1 MKSVSLAVSQIERV
15 TADSVKISFVIPQEL
30 KFSFDFFAGQY
41 ISLEKEIE
49 GKLVRRAYSICSS
62 PYEDVISVAIKQI
75 PNGLFSTYACEQL
88 QVGDLMEV
96 FPPEGKFAYIPEI
109 SPENL
114 GLFAAGSGITP
125 MLSIIKVALER
136 TSCKILL
143 VYGNRTP
150 QTTMFAPE
158 IEQLHKQYPDRL
170 FVQYV
175 YSKSHEKNALF
186 GHIDP
191 AMVHHLLESKY
202 QEVDFG
208 RFYIC
213 GPQLMVEA
221 VRDELQKNYEKKKIH
236 TELFTVTE
244 APKKEYKGTAEITV
258 RLGGVEQTLTIER
271 KPTILSELLSKG
283 LDVSYSCLTGACSS
297 CIGKVTEGSAEMDN
311 NQVLSQEE
319 VEKGMILTCQAHP
332 TSSHIKVEYNY

>member
-88 QVGDLMEV
+88 QVGDLLEV

-136 TSCKILL
+136 TTCKILL
-143 VYGNRTP
+143 AYGNRTP

-158 IEQLHKQYPDRL
+158 IEQLHKQYPDRF

-175 YSKSHEKNALF
+175 YSKSHQKNALF

-221 VRDELQKNYEKKKIH
+221 VRDELQKLLRKSIREQQRL
-236 TELFTVTE
+236 LF
-244 APKKEYKGTAEITV
+244 A
-258 RLGGVEQTLTIER
+258 
-271 KPTILSELLSKG
+271 
-283 LDVSYSCLTGACSS
+283 
-297 CIGKVTEGSAEMDN
+297 
-311 NQVLSQEE
+311 
-319 VEKGMILTCQAHP
+319 
-332 TSSHIKVEYNY
+332 